1 MSEIDNSHANT
12 VKLITLIAE
21 CNYIWTLLNKV
32 ELFETTTG
40 LQLIEDF
47 KYKVQQLT
55 ALPNT
60 KDKREFLGLLN
71 EYRGSLITIDDI
83 LNRIKEELSLEHY
96 DLEAIFT
103 DYKSKHI
110 PVIKPIWIVG
120 KRKYGLSE
128 QQLHGFLVEIGLLE
142 KKEPV
147 EVVED

>member
-12 VKLITLIAE
+12 VKLITLMAE

-60 KDKREFLGLLN
+60 ADKRQFLGLLN
-71 EYRGSLITIDDI
+71 EYRGALITIDDI
-83 LNRIKEELSLEHY
+83 LNRIKEDLTLEHM

-103 DYKSKHI
+103 DYKEKHI
-110 PVIKPIWIVG
+110 PVIKQIWILG
-120 KRKYGLSE
+120 RRKHGLSE
-128 QQLHGFLVEIGLLE
+128 KQLHDFLVEIGLLE

-147 EVVED
+147 ESVDD

>member
-1 MSEIDNSHANT
+1 MSDIDNSHANT
-12 VKLITLIAE
+12 IKLITLMAE

-83 LNRIKEELSLEHY
+83 LNRIKEELSLDHI
-96 DLEAIFT
+96 DVQAIFS

-110 PVIKPIWIVG
+110 PVIKPIWILG
-120 KRKYGLSE
+120 KRKHGLSE
-128 QQLHGFLVEIGLLE
+128 EQLYNFLIEIGLLE
-142 KKEPV
+142 KKEQTETV
-147 EVVED
+147 EE